1 MNQPSVDESL
11 SEKAMATFLQE
22 AIASLSPQCRDT
34 QPQHF
39 A

>member
-11 SEKAMATFLQE
+11 SEKAMAAFLQE
-22 AIASLSPQCRDT
+22 AIAFLSPQCRDT
-34 QPQHF
+34 QPHHF